1 MSYLGEGVSAGTTE
15 GTAIKWLI
23 WLSSGM
29 KGLSGGDKRPL
40 YNCLIF
46 VVCLLACSETGSPT
60 IA

>member
-1 MSYLGEGVSAGTTE
+1 MSAGTTE

-29 KGLSGGDKRPL
+29 KGLSGGDKCPL

-46 VVCLLACSETGSPT
+46 VVCLLACSETGSPNV
-60 IA
+60 A